1 MCSPYKCL
9 KNQGFFSE
17 LKIYKGLQP
26 SATLQGH
33 CARHL
38 SPSRPDWGAAP
49 AGEQC
54 LETLGQQSAGSV
66 PPASQPSSRAT
77 TSTEADWLEAPKQ
90 QQMPTHNG
98 REGHSCQTAAV
109 LNTRWT
115 FTPWHFVS
123 EQSRPGHFP
132 GQAWLHLAN
141 QIHLMALALWSPYL
155 TSCLTQYR
163 LLPGSHSNAR

>member
-9 KNQGFFSE
+9 KNQDFFSD

-26 SATLQGH
+26 SATLQGP

-38 SPSRPDWGAAP
+38 SPSRPDRGAAP
-49 AGEQC
+49 REQC

-66 PPASQPSSRAT
+66 PPASHPSSRTT
-77 TSTEADWLEAPKQ
+77 TSTELTGWRPLRSSRCPPLK
-90 QQMPTHNG
+90 G
-98 REGHSCQTAAV
+98 KGHSSQTAAV

-115 FTPWHFVS
+115 FTPWHSVS
-123 EQSRPGHFP
+123 EQSRRCHFP
-132 GQAWLHLAN
+132 GQARLHLAN
-141 QIHLMALALWSPYL
+141 QIYLMALALWSPYL

>member
-9 KNQGFFSE
+9 KNQEFFSE
-17 LKIYKGLQP
+17 LKIYKRLQP
-26 SATLQGH
+26 PATLQGH

-49 AGEQC
+49 REQC

-66 PPASQPSSRAT
+66 PPASHPSSRAT
-77 TSTEADWLEAPKQ
+77 TCTGADWLEAPKK
-90 QQMPTHNG
+90 QQMPTLKG
-98 REGHSCQTAAV
+98 REGHSSQTAAV

-115 FTPWHFVS
+115 FTPWHSVS
-123 EQSRPGHFP
+123 EQSRLCHFP
-132 GQAWLHLAN
+132 GQARLHLAN